1 MNDSVAT
8 NTELVYGQQNIWT
21 DSFTE
26 MFQCQNV
33 KSIGMK
39 SGVDGWMKP
48 RSRKLGLEGCRGS
61 ALLCRVLFCCVST
74 LTVTLLLPGMT
85 LPRRVVFESMARGL
99 LLCTRA
105 TGSARRARLSLC
117 SQLPQPT
124 QEVGWGFNALKSGKF
139 FFSSFQTDNWQCTGL
154 GGSSLSSSTSLVRV
168 PNLYFGSRL
177 GAQYPKNS
185 KNFL

>member
-1 MNDSVAT
+1 MVHFFLHGNIASLKCPRDESMNDSVAT

-21 DSFTE
+21 DSFTK

-85 LPRRVVFESMARGL
+85 LPRRVVLESMARGL

-105 TGSARRARLSLC
+105 YLSTGSAHRARLSLRGRRWVRPGVKLGRVLW
-117 SQLPQPT
+117 SI
-124 QEVGWGFNALKSGKF
+124 KF
-139 FFSSFQTDNWQCTGL
+139 G
-154 GGSSLSSSTSLVRV
+154 RV
-168 PNLYFGSRL
+168 PL
-177 GAQYPKNS
+177 GYRAEMEFYEV
-185 KNFL
+185 